1 MDFQPVEL
9 PVFSSLHDR
18 ECFLF
23 LPGFEQKSIRGVE
36 YQVDWDRLFLHVFLY
51 DKEDQDRVSGIRVT
65 VDLDESNVKPVEE
78 METLHVVDPR
88 SLSPGMVG
96 EDEFLH
102 LKQKFNR
109 WKKSKQSDS

>member
-1 MDFQPVEL
+1 MDYQPVEL
-9 PVFSSLHDR
+9 PLFSSLQDKQ
-18 ECFLF
+18 CYLF
-23 LPGFEQKSIRGVE
+23 LPGFEQESIRGVE

-51 DKEDQDRVSGIRVT
+51 DGEDQESVSGIRVT
-65 VDLDESNVKPVEE
+65 VDLNESNVKPVEE

-102 LKQKFNR
+102 LKKKFNQ
-109 WKKSKQSDS
+109 WKKSNQSGS